1 MAIPHVILFADGN
14 CSGNHTHV
22 REALEYIG
30 DYFNDVTSSF
40 IILEGNW
47 QFFADANYKNQ
58 MISVLSDVGVEGA
71 TGTLG
76 PGVYNWI
83 EDRNTLGPN
92 TNDRL
97 SSLKPV

>member
-1 MAIPHVILFADGN
+1 MAIPHIILFADKN

-22 REALEYIG
+22 CESLSYIG
-30 DYFNDVTSSF
+30 GYFNDVTSSF

-47 QFFADANYKNQ
+47 EFFVDAGFAGQ
-58 MISVLSDVGVEGA
+58 MGPGK
-71 TGTLG
+71 GKTLG

-83 EDRNTLGPN
+83 EDPGCLGSQ

>member
-1 MAIPHVILFADGN
+1 MATPHIILFADGN
-14 CSGNHTHV
+14 CGGNHTHV
-22 REALEYIG
+22 CEALSYIG

-40 IILEGNW
+40 IILEGSW
-47 QFFADANYKNQ
+47 QFFADANFETQ
-58 MISVLSDVGVEGA
+58 MISITSDVGFEGA

-83 EDRNTLGPN
+83 EDVNTLGPN